1 MRTHKTNNMKTIK
14 PKKPRENTVENYLV
28 TRAAQEGFLCPKF
41 KSASNNGVTDRI
53 LIGHDLVLFVETKR
67 PGEKP
72 RPLQRAVIQNFKNH
86 GADTRVIDTKAMVDE
101 LFDELR
107 PWCETHPNNDAP
119 PDGMP
124 VVDI

>member
-1 MRTHKTNNMKTIK
+1 MKTMK
-14 PKKPRENTVENYLV
+14 PKKPKENTVENYLV
-28 TRAAQEGFLCPKF
+28 ARAAQEGFLCPKF

-53 LIGHDLVLFVETKR
+53 LVGHGLVLFVETKR

-72 RPLQRAVIQNFKNH
+72 RPLQKAVIQNFRNH
-86 GADTRVIDTKAMVDE
+86 GADTRVVDTKTKVDE

-107 PWCETHPNNDAP
+107 PWCETHPNDDTP
-119 PDGMP
+119 PEGMP

>member
-1 MRTHKTNNMKTIK
+1 MKAMK
-14 PKKPRENTVENYLV
+14 PKKPKENTVENYLV
-28 TRAAQEGFLCPKF
+28 ARSAQEGFLCPKF

-53 LIGHDLVLFVETKR
+53 LVGHGLVLFVETKR

-72 RPLQRAVIQNFKNH
+72 RPLQKAVIQNFRNH
-86 GADTRVIDTKAMVDE
+86 GADARVVDTKTKVDE

-107 PWCETHPNNDAP
+107 PWCETHPNDDTP
-119 PDGMP
+119 PEGMP